1 MKAFAMGAV
10 VSKEKMQPNALARN
24 QYGSQLSLL
33 KFQGGVGGITIF
45 IELYN
50 QAKNSG
56 EIFLRKFF
64 KYSQLS
70 GKQLDNWCS
79 GYHSTKNQGETQMSP

>member
-1 MKAFAMGAV
+1 MKTFTMGAV
-10 VSKEKMQPNALARN
+10 VSQEKMLPNAPDRN
-24 QYGSQLSLL
+24 LYGSFLSLL
-33 KFQGGVGGITIF
+33 KFQGGAGGITIF
-45 IELYN
+45 VELYKK
-50 QAKNSG
+50 AKNSG

-79 GYHSTKNQGETQMSP
+79 GYHYTESQRETQMSP